1 MAGCHIGWAINQNNC
16 RVQPW
21 VYCFNGGMSGLSPTH
36 IGTWRLL
43 GWNVEAEAPQQVWRE
58 VEVGCS
64 GWLLASR
71 ASGPVGVGLAQ
82 CRRADARHYSVK
94 QPPLSGHSA

>member
-36 IGTWRLL
+36 IGNWRLL
-43 GWNVEAEAPQQVWRE
+43 GWNVEAEARNRCGGRWRWGAQDGFSLP
-58 VEVGCS
+58 VLPGQLAWGWHSVG
-64 GWLLASR
+64 GLMLA
-71 ASGPVGVGLAQ
+71 A
-82 CRRADARHYSVK
+82 AR
-94 QPPLSGHSA
+94 